1 MIRHFEDAPAMEP
14 EGNGQFQWGAAL
26 CAGLIPGV
34 LLLLAPSGSPWSG
47 ISFFSNV
54 VMGRPMPPG
63 VFLPLPVLC
72 LVHLAIAELYGLII
86 SLFVTH
92 ITQGR
97 AILAGGALGIAL
109 YVINFGFVSLFAP
122 DWRGSE
128 IGVLFTHVV
137 FGLIAGG
144 AYRGLLRRKAV
155 AA

>member
-1 MIRHFEDAPAMEP
+1 MIRRFEEAPAMEP
-14 EGNGQFQWGAAL
+14 EGKGQFQWGAAL
-26 CAGLIPGV
+26 GAGLIPGV
-34 LLLLAPSGSPWSG
+34 LLLLAPHGTPWSG
-47 ISFFSNV
+47 ISFFSYV

-63 VFLPLPVLC
+63 VSLPLPVLC
-72 LVHLAIAELYGLII
+72 VLHLAIAEAYGLII

-97 AILAGGALGIAL
+97 AILAGGVLGIAL
-109 YVINFGFVSLFAP
+109 YVINFGVVSLLAP

-128 IGVLFTHVV
+128 IGVLFTHIV

-155 AA
+155 PA